1 MYPGFDPTEC
11 RLQSD
16 ELLPLR
22 QRCGRRGRGLRL
34 VRFFLFV
41 ALTWLS
47 VGCIIKVDIVQTR
60 ARFLSSPNSNFFVVD
75 PRVYLLPGEM
85 MVLV

>member
-1 MYPGFDPTEC
+1 MLIPERNLDLVDCQVPNLPISY
-11 RLQSD
+11 
-16 ELLPLR
+16 ELLL
-22 QRCGRRGRGLRL
+22 
-34 VRFFLFV
+34 
-41 ALTWLS
+41 ALTAAT
-47 VGCIIKVDIVQTR
+47 IIKVDIVQTR